1 MATQQFLTF
10 GQALDALVSHRA
22 VTIARDGWDGVLFL
36 EDQPSPYMHVTG
48 REPKRHPVLVYAG
61 GKEWEHHPGWVIPG
75 VPSTENA
82 GEEHNWLKAQAPK
95 PPN

>member
-1 MATQQFLTF
+1 MATRQFLTF

-61 GKEWEHHPGWVIPG
+61 GKEWEHHPGWA
-75 VPSTENA
+75 PSQADMMA
-82 GEEHNWLKAQAPK
+82 GDWYVSSGPVTRGEL
-95 PPN
+95 